1 VYHTTCSLH
10 LAIVRMEQQYILTDA
25 DAWQD
30 DEILAS
36 STPKT
41 TRMYYEPNGNQIE
54 SQNSAEKT
62 NSSHPLD
69 ASSVMI
75 EQLSYL
81 FERTRIE
88 LLEAKKELQRSHEK
102 NKLIQ
107 EQTNQLR

>member
-1 VYHTTCSLH
+1 
-10 LAIVRMEQQYILTDA
+10 MEQQYILTDA
-25 DAWQD
+25 DAWQN

-36 STPKT
+36 STPKLT
-41 TRMYYEPNGNQIE
+41 KMYYEPNGIQNGPH
-54 SQNSAEKT
+54 NSAEKT
-62 NSSHPLD
+62 DSSHPLD

-88 LLEAKKELQRSHEK
+88 LLEAKKELHRSHEK